1 METSTEHPK
10 KKYRDL
16 DRERGKKHVNVT
28 LTAEEYGFLKLK
40 SDQAGQSP
48 TQYLKNAAL
57 HQMAEKRH
65 LNAEETELL
74 RSALIEI
81 RRIGNNLNQLAHNA
95 NSGFSIDTNAV
106 KHQLRFLEDTV
117 RKHFN
122 R

>member
-1 METSTEHPK
+1 MSLTPEQRK
-10 KKYRDL
+10 AYRLADQ
-16 DRERGKKHVNVT
+16 ERGKKRVNVT
-28 LTAEEYGFLKLK
+28 LTAEEYSLLQRRAQEANQK
-40 SDQAGQSP
+40 P
-48 TQYLKNAAL
+48 TEYLKNAAL

-117 RKHFN
+117 CKHFN

>member
-1 METSTEHPK
+1 MSLTPEQRK
-10 KKYRDL
+10 AYRLADK
-16 DRERGKKHVNVT
+16 ERGKHRITLT
-28 LTAEEYGFLKLK
+28 LTAEEYQFVSKKAQESGDKINPYF
-40 SDQAGQSP
+40 
-48 TQYLKNAAL
+48 KNAAL
-57 HQMAEKRH
+57 HQIAEKRH